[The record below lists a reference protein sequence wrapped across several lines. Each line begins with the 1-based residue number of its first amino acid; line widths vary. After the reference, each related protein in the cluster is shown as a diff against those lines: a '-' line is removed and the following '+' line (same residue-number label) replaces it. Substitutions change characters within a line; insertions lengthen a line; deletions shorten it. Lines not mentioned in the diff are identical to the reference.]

1 MDEALEDLQDFE
13 DLPLEIKTK
22 CKEPT
27 RNRFDTAKA

>member
-22 CKEPT
+22 MQGANPEQV
-27 RNRFDTAKA
+27 